1 MGRNPIVKQNKFLA
15 HTVSGGVSSEN
26 RCSSKS
32 REKYC
37 IQRIHPESRMA
48 YHEIAV
54 MGPIRI
60 LIADDHAIMR
70 RGLRT
75 LLERESDLE
84 VVAEA
89 CDGREAVSLARRE
102 RPNVVV
108 LDIAM
113 PNLNG
118 IEAGRQIAEI
128 LPDTQIVIL
137 TVQADEAYLLSALK
151 AGARGYVLK
160 SSAESEVVDAVRA
173 VSQGKAFFSPKVSR
187 ILADDYTRYLQREQA
202 TDAYELLTNREREI
216 LQLLAE
222 GASNKDIANTLDL
235 SPTTV
240 ICHRQHIFQKLNLHS
255 LADLILYAVRKG
267 IISPQSSGVVS

>member
-1 MGRNPIVKQNKFLA
+1 
-15 HTVSGGVSSEN
+15 
-26 RCSSKS
+26 
-32 REKYC
+32 
-37 IQRIHPESRMA
+37 
-48 YHEIAV
+48 

-60 LIADDHAIMR
+60 LIADDHAIIR

-75 LLERESDLE
+75 LLEHEPGFE
-84 VVAEA
+84 VIAEA
-89 CDGREAVSLARRE
+89 SDGREAIETARRE
-102 RPNVVV
+102 RPHIVI
-108 LDIAM
+108 LDIGM

-118 IEAGRQIAEI
+118 IEASRQISET
-128 LPDTQIVIL
+128 LRDTQIVML
-137 TVQADEAYLLSALK
+137 TVHSDESYLLSALK

-187 ILADDYTRYLQREQA
+187 ILADDYTRYLQREEVE
-202 TDAYELLTNREREI
+202 DAYELLTNREREI

-222 GASNKDIANTLDL
+222 GASNKDVANVLNL

-267 IISPQSSGVVS
+267 VISSQRSGAMPG

>member
-1 MGRNPIVKQNKFLA
+1 MSA
-15 HTVSGGVSSEN
+15 
-26 RCSSKS
+26 
-32 REKYC
+32 
-37 IQRIHPESRMA
+37 
-48 YHEIAV
+48 
-54 MGPIRI
+54 IRI

-75 LLERESDLE
+75 LLEREPGLE
-84 VVAEA
+84 VIAEA
-89 CDGREAVSLARRE
+89 CDGREAIALARRE
-102 RPNVVV
+102 RPHVAI

-118 IEAGRQIAEI
+118 IEAARQIAEI

-160 SSAESEVVDAVRA
+160 SSAESEVVDAVKA
-173 VSQGKAFFSPKVSR
+173 VTSGKAFFSPKVSR

-202 TDAYELLTNREREI
+202 TDAYELLTSREREI

-222 GASNKDIANTLDL
+222 GATNKDIANALEL
-235 SPTTV
+235 SHTTV

-255 LADLILYAVRKG
+255 IADLILYAVRKG
-267 IISPQSSGVVS
+267 IISTQSSGVVSG

>member
-1 MGRNPIVKQNKFLA
+1 LDPEDWNMIV
-15 HTVSGGVSSEN
+15 
-26 RCSSKS
+26 
-32 REKYC
+32 REYT
-37 IQRIHPESRMA
+37 R
-48 YHEIAV
+48 V
-54 MGPIRI
+54 GPIRI
-60 LIADDHAIMR
+60 LIADDHAIIR

-75 LLERESDLE
+75 LLEHEPGLE

-89 CDGREAVSLARRE
+89 CDGREAVAIARRE
-102 RPNVVV
+102 RPQVVI
-108 LDIAM
+108 LDISM

-118 IEAGRQIAEI
+118 IEAARQIAEV
-128 LPDTQIVIL
+128 LPEAQVVIL

-173 VSQGKAFFSPKVSR
+173 VSQGKAFFSPKMSR
-187 ILADDYTRYLQREQA
+187 MIADDYTRYLEHEKVA
-202 TDAYELLTNREREI
+202 DAYELLTNREHEI

-222 GASNKDIANTLDL
+222 GASNKDIANTLGL

-267 IISPQSSGVVS
+267 VISPQRTSVAPD